1 MNVETFLDLLGQSG
15 LVSEEQLDTAY
26 HLLEENA
33 NSPEFQHADWIGQ
46 ELQNRGMITAWQCRQ
61 LLKGKYKGFFIRK
74 YRLLGLLG
82 IGGMGSVYLA
92 EHTVMQRRVAIKVL
106 PRDRQKKGNYLD
118 HFIREAQV
126 IATLDH
132 PNIIRAYDIDIEGDV
147 HYIVME
153 FFEGI
158 DLQRKVLKDGPLTVP
173 MIVDYVRQAAEALH
187 YAHQVGII
195 HRDIK
200 PANLLVNARN
210 QVKLL
215 DLGLALIDP
224 SQYSGHLS
232 TDHRESS
239 ILGTA
244 DYLAPEQAIN
254 SQKVDFRADI
264 YALGGVLYFC
274 LTGHPP
280 FPTGSVSERLLA
292 HQLKNPTSIL
302 IDRPNTSDDLVQ
314 ICEKMMSKDP
324 NVRQQSAA
332 EVALDLQNWLIEH
345 GHTGN
350 RDTWTVRENAGELT
364 LNKIQTSESSALSGS
379 QSKLRSASTSQLQS
393 TSQSKSEPQSQSQ
406 PQSQSRLQ
414 SNVKAESDLKTARD
428 AKEKEESLFE
438 EKTAFDLSPQ
448 IYGIADSNDPL
459 IQPPATFDCEGK
471 TDSDLEKKL
480 KEGENRTDWD
490 RPGSNIE
497 KTENSAKTEKSAKK
511 VKTSSEELVAD
522 AGPVQQPVQSPTP
535 SRSALPTVSSNA
547 TKRIVIQSNPRASRS
562 QTQSTSSA
570 SSGQLQRETRLGSPV
585 ADSAQKRS
593 KGPIRQQD
601 MDDEMFDA
609 MLNNFLAAPQE
620 NRSTSSHSVNN
631 EVNDRSTSQIGSKK
645 GSSTESDEMSDEL
658 SDQVIGRWTGE
669 PEKRRE
675 TRVQSSRSPKTAD
688 SKVLNRNSTI
698 QGIEMKRVEHQD
710 QVETARPVVVERP
723 PLPREKWYEKVPLW
737 GWGLLAIGTT
747 LGLLILTLFLLAR

>member
-1 MNVETFLDLLGQSG
+1 MNAETFLDLLGQSG
-15 LVSEEQLDTAY
+15 LVSEEQLETAY

-33 NSPEFQHADWIGQ
+33 NSPEFQRADWIGQ

-61 LLKGKYKGFFIRK
+61 LRKGKYKGFFIRK
-74 YRLLGLLG
+74 YRLLGILG

-132 PNIIRAYDIDIEGDV
+132 PNIIRAYDIDIEGEV

-173 MIVDYVRQAAEALH
+173 IIVDYVRQAAEALH

-280 FPTGSVSERLLA
+280 FPSGSVSERLLA

-332 EVALDLQNWLIEH
+332 EVALDLQNWLIKH

-350 RDTWTVRENAGELT
+350 RDTWTLRENRNELT
-364 LNKIQTSESSALSGS
+364 
-379 QSKLRSASTSQLQS
+379 
-393 TSQSKSEPQSQSQ
+393 P
-406 PQSQSRLQ
+406 
-414 SNVKAESDLKTARD
+414 NVKAESGLEPARD

-448 IYGIADSNDPL
+448 IDSMADSNDPL

-480 KEGENRTDWD
+480 KEGGGDKQ
-490 RPGSNIE
+490 S
-497 KTENSAKTEKSAKK
+497 
-511 VKTSSEELVAD
+511 
-522 AGPVQQPVQSPTP
+522 VQQPVQSPTP
-535 SRSALPTVSSNA
+535 SRSSLPTVSSNA
-547 TKRIVIQSNPRASRS
+547 TKRIVIQSNLRSSGSNDRAG
-562 QTQSTSSA
+562 
-570 SSGQLQRETRLGSPV
+570 SSGQPQRETRLGSPV
-585 ADSAQKRS
+585 AESAQKRS

-601 MDDEMFDA
+601 MDDEMFDKV
-609 MLNNFLAAPQE
+609 LSNFLIAPQE
-620 NRSTSSHSVNN
+620 GRSASSHSVKSAMKH
-631 EVNDRSTSQIGSKK
+631 DRATSDFGSKEGDQK
-645 GSSTESDEMSDEL
+645 GSGKVSDE
-658 SDQVIGRWTGE
+658 VIGRGTGE
-669 PEKRRE
+669 TDKRQDKRAKP
-675 TRVQSSRSPKTAD
+675 SRSENDAD
-688 SKVLNRNSTI
+688 SRLSNEKSTI
-698 QGIEMKRVEHQD
+698 PSRFTPGIEGIEMKKAEHQD
-710 QVETARPVVVERP
+710 QAETARPVAVQRP
-723 PLPREKWYEKVPLW
+723 PLPREAWYETVPLW

-747 LGLLILTLFLLAR
+747 LGLLMLTLFLLAR